1 MGATDLLAGSTF
13 LTRKTISAMSSKG
26 AAVAIARPNH
36 ANQHHTTHAYAAS
49 AANGS
54 ASHAGNGR
62 TTNGTTSSAP
72 GSAPASEEPCACTE
86 ASGTVVA
93 MRHVPGFRVIE
104 NHYPAGLELPRH
116 FHDHA
121 YLSYVLEGPYTE
133 SYGSAPSVTCAP
145 GVLRYLPPSMKHAN
159 TFDAGSH
166 CLLVEVDTEALKRVE
181 EHSSTLERPGEIQ
194 GIASTWLAQRLY
206 HEFRQGDE
214 LALVSLEGVLL
225 EMLAEGARHAGVSGP
240 VAVIPRWLRI
250 AREYLESN
258 FLRPLSLAEIAGA
271 AGVHRV
277 HLSRE
282 FRRYFSTT
290 VGEFLRRKRI
300 EYACHLVS
308 TTNIALAEIAMT
320 CGFSDQSH
328 FSATFRRQVGLT
340 PARFRQMAQS
350 R

>member
-1 MGATDLLAGSTF
+1 MIRKSANAIESNSGGASGS
-13 LTRKTISAMSSKG
+13 SSHVSG
-26 AAVAIARPNH
+26 AAVAR
-36 ANQHHTTHAYAAS
+36 Q
-49 AANGS
+49 
-54 ASHAGNGR
+54 ASHAVR
-62 TTNGTTSSAP
+62 VPTNGMQTGDPKSHSTHD
-72 GSAPASEEPCACTE
+72 EPCQCAET
-86 ASGTVVA
+86 SGTVVA

-121 YLSYVLEGPYTE
+121 YLSYVLEGPYSE
-133 SYGSAPSVTCAP
+133 SYGSSAAVTCTP
-145 GVLRYLPPSMKHAN
+145 GVLRYLPPALPHAN
-159 TFDAGSH
+159 VFDAGSH
-166 CLLVEVDTEALKRVE
+166 CLLIEVDVDALKRVA
-181 EHSSTLERPGEIQ
+181 EHTSTLERPGEIQ

-225 EMLAEGARHAGVSGP
+225 EMLAEGARHAGASGP
-240 VAVIPRWLRI
+240 VTVIPRWLRI

-300 EYACHLVS
+300 EHACHLVS
-308 TTNIALAEIAMT
+308 TTHIALAEIAMT

>member
-1 MGATDLLAGSTF
+1 
-13 LTRKTISAMSSKG
+13 
-26 AAVAIARPNH
+26 
-36 ANQHHTTHAYAAS
+36 
-49 AANGS
+49 
-54 ASHAGNGR
+54 
-62 TTNGTTSSAP
+62 
-72 GSAPASEEPCACTE
+72 
-86 ASGTVVA
+86 

-104 NHYPAGLELPRH
+104 NLYPAGLELTRH
-116 FHDHA
+116 FHEHA
-121 YLSYVLEGPYTE
+121 YLSYVLDGPYSE
-133 SYGSAPSVTCAP
+133 SYDNSAAVVCQPRT
-145 GVLRYLPPSMKHAN
+145 LRFLPLGLSHAN
-159 TFDAGSH
+159 VFEAGSH
-166 CLLVEVDTEALKRVE
+166 CLIVEVNREALKRVE
-181 EHSSTLERPGEIQ
+181 ELTKALDQPGEMQ

-214 LALVSLEGVLL
+214 LALVSLEGILL
-225 EMLAEGARHAGVSGP
+225 EMLAEGARHASNSSSVT
-240 VAVIPRWLRI
+240 VIPPWLRV
-250 AREYLESN
+250 ARDYLETN

-300 EYACHLVS
+300 EHACHLVS
-308 TTNIALAEIAMT
+308 ATNTPLSEIAMT

-340 PARFRQMAQS
+340 PARFRQMSQS

>member
-1 MGATDLLAGSTF
+1 LNRKSATAVANGT
-13 LTRKTISAMSSKG
+13 
-26 AAVAIARPNH
+26 AAVH
-36 ANQHHTTHAYAAS
+36 VHTDHD
-49 AANGS
+49 G
-54 ASHAGNGR
+54 HC
-62 TTNGTTSSAP
+62 P
-72 GSAPASEEPCACTE
+72 CTE
-86 ASGTVVA
+86 TSGTVVA

-104 NHYPAGLELPRH
+104 NHYPAGLELTRH

-121 YLSYVLEGPYTE
+121 YLSYVLEGPYAE
-133 SYGSAPSVTCAP
+133 SYGNAASIVCTPR
-145 GVLRYLPPSMKHAN
+145 VLRYLPPGLIHAN
-159 TFDAGSH
+159 VFEAGSH
-166 CLLVEVDTEALKRVE
+166 CLIVEVEREALKRVE
-181 EHSSTLERPGEIQ
+181 ENTTTLERPGDIQ

-214 LALVSLEGVLL
+214 LALVSLEGILL
-225 EMLAEGARHAGVSGP
+225 EMLAEGARHAGASGP

-250 AREYLESN
+250 ARDYLESN

-300 EYACHLVS
+300 EHACHLVTTS
-308 TTNIALAEIAMT
+308 TMALAEIAMT

>member
-1 MGATDLLAGSTF
+1 LIRKTVSAAAAGSGVS
-13 LTRKTISAMSSKG
+13 LSRVQPVRANGHNGG
-26 AAVAIARPNH
+26 AAIARPAAH
-36 ANQHHTTHAYAAS
+36 AAS
-49 AANGS
+49 PA
-54 ASHAGNGR
+54 H
-62 TTNGTTSSAP
+62 NGTASAT
-72 GSAPASEEPCACTE
+72 APAPLAREEESPRVE

-93 MRHVPGFRVIE
+93 LRHVPGFRIIE

-116 FHDHA
+116 AHDHA
-121 YLSYVLEGPYTE
+121 YLSFVLEGPYSE
-133 SYGSAPSVTCAP
+133 SYGNSPAVICSP
-145 GVLRYLPPSMKHAN
+145 GVLRYLPPAVSHAN
-159 TFDAGSH
+159 VFDAGSH
-166 CLLVEVDTEALKRVE
+166 CLLIEVQSEALKRVA
-181 EHSSTLERPGEIQ
+181 EHTSTLERPGEIQ

-214 LALVSLEGVLL
+214 LALVSIEGVLL
-225 EMLAEGARHAGVSGP
+225 EMLAEGARHAGSTGP
-240 VAVIPRWLRI
+240 VTVIPRWLRV
-250 AREYLESN
+250 ARDYLETN

-300 EYACHLVS
+300 EHACHLVS
-308 TTNIALAEIAMT
+308 TTSIALAEIAMT

>member
-1 MGATDLLAGSTF
+1 MN
-13 LTRKTISAMSSKG
+13 RKTASSISKEK
-26 AAVAIARPNH
+26 
-36 ANQHHTTHAYAAS
+36 S
-49 AANGS
+49 AGGG
-54 ASHAGNGR
+54 HVD
-62 TTNGTTSSAP
+62 P
-72 GSAPASEEPCACTE
+72 EEACPRMDT
-86 ASGTVVA
+86 SGTVVA

-104 NHYPAGLELPRH
+104 NLYPAGLELARH

-121 YLSYVLEGPYTE
+121 YLSYVLDGPYSE
-133 SYGSAPSVTCAP
+133 SYDTSSAAVCGPR
-145 GVLRYLPPSMKHAN
+145 VLRFLPLGLTHAN
-159 TFDAGSH
+159 LFEAGSH
-166 CLLVEVDTEALKRVE
+166 CLIVEVSREALKRVE
-181 EHSSTLERPGEIQ
+181 EHTKALEAPGEIQ

-214 LALVSLEGVLL
+214 LALVSLEGILL
-225 EMLAEGARHAGVSGP
+225 EMLAEGARHAASSGS
-240 VAVIPRWLRI
+240 VAEIPRWLRT
-250 AREYLESN
+250 AREYLEAN

-300 EYACHLVS
+300 EHACHMVS
-308 TTNIALAEIAMT
+308 TTNVPLSEIAMT